1 MESTPLHIEYAR
13 GKDGQ
18 LRYLRNATD
27 IASAGSGFFNTIGV
41 LGYGEGF
48 RAASVAVLLGILVAV
63 LFAALWRTALR
74 LVSDNLHYRTR
85 LMVLITA
92 LAVAPFLFS
101 VSTTYNVKAIAEG
114 HAVELYMQQ
123 HITNGEAVTAALVEH
138 AERLQGVL
146 PDLRSSISTFEK
158 AAKDELEGGVFSGS
172 KGPGGVSSALSRIAE
187 NLRTME
193 ESIVEA
199 GASGQS
205 DALEAGK
212 YLEDMRAAMRSKK
225 SLPEKID
232 AIAASDVKLK
242 SVHSSMDVSSI
253 AQSTLRLLSNLPHET
268 NVVSDFSRNASVR
281 SSQRDALAKLGG
293 YLEETSQAL
302 QQSLEAYSEQD
313 VPTLDPF
320 ERISGNRAIMVMWR
334 EIPAAW
340 AAGITID
347 FMPYFLLFYLFIS
360 ASGMTPEQHRAA
372 RARAMTIDEYIDHFD
387 VASGIKQY
395 RTHPDDVEILMR
407 KNRGREEYKAG
418 HDLGDE

>member
-1 MESTPLHIEYAR
+1 MENTPLHIDYAR

-18 LRYLRNATD
+18 LRYFRNATD

-74 LVSDNLHYRTR
+74 LVSDNLHYKTR

-114 HAVELYMQQ
+114 HAVELYMQK
-123 HITNGEAVTAALVEH
+123 HITNGEAVTSALVEH
-138 AERLQGVL
+138 AERLQGIL

-158 AAKDELEGGVFSGS
+158 AAKDELDGGVFSGT
-172 KGPGGVSSALSRIAE
+172 KGAGGVSTALSRIAE
-187 NLRTME
+187 NLRGME
-193 ESIVEA
+193 KSIMEA
-199 GASGQS
+199 GASGAS

-212 YLEDMRAAMRSKK
+212 YLEHMRVAMRSKK

-242 SVHSSMDVSSI
+242 TVHSRMDVSSI
-253 AQSTLRLLSNLPHET
+253 AQSTLRLLNNLPHET
-268 NVVSDFSRNASVR
+268 SVVSDFSRNAAVR

-302 QQSLEAYSEQD
+302 QQSLETYSEREI
-313 VPTLDPF
+313 PALAPF

-372 RARAMTIDEYIDHFD
+372 RARAMTIDEYIDHTD
-387 VASGIKQY
+387 IASGIKQY
-395 RTHPDDVEILMR
+395 RTHPDDVESLMR
-407 KNRGREEYKAG
+407 KSKRREEERGAA
-418 HDLGDE
+418 DREDE

>member
-1 MESTPLHIEYAR
+1 MEYTPLHIDYAR

-18 LRYLRNATD
+18 LRYFRNATD

-74 LVSDNLHYRTR
+74 LVADNLHYKTR
-85 LMVLITA
+85 LMVMITA

-114 HAVELYMQQ
+114 HAVELYMQK
-123 HITNGEAVTAALVEH
+123 HITNGEAVTSALVEH
-138 AERLQGVL
+138 AGRLQGVL

-172 KGPGGVSSALSRIAE
+172 KGAGGVSTALSRIAE
-187 NLRTME
+187 NLGGME
-193 ESIVEA
+193 ESILKA
-199 GASGQS
+199 GASGAS

-242 SVHSSMDVSSI
+242 TVHSRMDVSSI
-253 AQSTLRLLSNLPHET
+253 AQSTLRLLNNLPHET
-268 NVVSDFSRNASVR
+268 SVVSDFSRNAAVKSN
-281 SSQRDALAKLGG
+281 QRDALAKLAG

-302 QQSLEAYSEQD
+302 QQSLEAYSVRD
-313 VPTLDPF
+313 IPALAPF

-360 ASGMTPEQHRAA
+360 ASGMTPEQYRAA

-387 VASGIKQY
+387 IASGIKRY
-395 RTHPDDVEILMR
+395 RTHPDDVENLMR
-407 KNRGREEYKAG
+407 KNKRREDDRGTDERE
-418 HDLGDE
+418 DE